1 MTRSVTVALG
11 LVVLIVPPLSAQ
23 RLPLTLLEEVG
34 LSSERL
40 QRIGEISEDCLSTRS
55 IAGGSPALGLP
66 RIDRVISCSAQPA
79 EYG

>member
-1 MTRSVTVALG
+1 MTGSVTVALG

-23 RLPLTLLEEVG
+23 PLPLTVLEEVG

-40 QRIGEISEDCLSTRS
+40 QRIGGISEGCPSTRS
-55 IAGGSPALGLP
+55 IAGGSTALGLQ
-66 RIDRVISCSAQPA
+66 RIGRVISCSAQPA